1 MKLNKGREQGLEE
14 QGAADGPGF
23 PRHHCTA
30 AGGSTGGRGGEPSPM
45 SIPVVPR
52 QPGAGE
58 GNGKDWGRIRG
69 VSVLPP
75 GSCSSWPGQDA
86 AASGSSMMCSCCL
99 GAEHILPPSQAV
111 CGWELLGEVL
121 GVERCGIGGTAL
133 IPRGGSSQRGSA
145 PAKEPSWCWLKA
157 RR

>member
-1 MKLNKGREQGLEE
+1 MDEGSH
-14 QGAADGPGF
+14 A
-23 PRHHCTA
+23 TA
-30 AGGSTGGRGGEPSPM
+30 APLLVVALGGRGGEPSPM

-86 AASGSSMMCSCCL
+86 AASGSSLMCSCCL
-99 GAEHILPPSQAV
+99 GAERILPPSQAV

-133 IPRGGSSQRGSA
+133 TPPGEAASEVPHQQRRPHGA
-145 PAKEPSWCWLKA
+145 G
-157 RR
+157 